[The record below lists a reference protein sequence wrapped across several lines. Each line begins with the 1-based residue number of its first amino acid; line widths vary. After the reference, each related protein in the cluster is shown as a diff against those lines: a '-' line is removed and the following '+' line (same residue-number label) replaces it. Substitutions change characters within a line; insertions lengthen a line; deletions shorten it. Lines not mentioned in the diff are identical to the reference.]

1 MISVNNISL
10 QYGKRVLF
18 DEVNIKFTHGNCYG
32 VIGANGAGKS
42 TFLKILSGEVA
53 PNSGQVVLDPGKRM
67 AVLRQNHFE
76 FDEETAINTVMRGH
90 ADLWAIMQE
99 KDALYAKPYFSEED
113 GIRTSEL
120 EEKFAEMDGWN
131 AEPDAAALLSGLG
144 IVESDHY
151 RLMKDL
157 NGNQKVRV
165 LLAQALFG
173 NPDVLILDEPT
184 LGLDL
189 VYRDTF
195 YRHLLEWF
203 HDGERTLI
211 IASHEVAEIE
221 HLLTDVLILK
231 HGRAVMQSSMD
242 ELSERY
248 FILDASDDH
257 AAQIRA
263 LNPLSSQK
271 ALGSTRWLLD
281 ARHAASVA
289 DLGSVYSVKLA
300 DLFLA
305 LQKEAA

>member
-1 MISVNNISL
+1 MPLVSVKHVSKLYAGREATQGEALHDISFEL
-10 QYGKRVLF
+10 RGGQVLGLLG
-18 DEVNIKFTHGNCYG
+18 H
-32 VIGANGAGKS
+32 NGAGKS
-42 TFLKILSGEVA
+42 TLIK
-53 PNSGQVVLDPGKRM
+53 
-67 AVLRQNHFE
+67 
-76 FDEETAINTVMRGH
+76 
-90 ADLWAIMQE
+90 
-99 KDALYAKPYFSEED
+99 
-113 GIRTSEL
+113 
-120 EEKFAEMDGWN
+120 
-131 AEPDAAALLSGLG
+131 ALLGAHHYQGDIRINDLEPIEHRAELMAHLSYISDVNVLPEWMTVAQLLKYVEGVHPSFDINKAQTMLAKTD
-144 IVESDHY
+144 IVA
-151 RLMKDL
+151 RA
-157 NGNQKVRV
+157 KVRALSKGMKV
-165 LLAQALFG
+165 QLHLAIVIATDTQ
-173 NPDVLILDEPT
+173 VLILDEPT

-231 HGRAVMQSSMD
+231 HGHVVMQSSMD